1 MKKAHVSRRKFL
13 KGALATAVAAPALLR
28 AGGAKAGP
36 EEDRIVK
43 ASKKYGKASLN
54 GMMWALYWRNYPRL
68 NTEFKGL
75 TGISMDQVNDVPNLL
90 IPQRAMAE
98 AISRSGKFDIFHVES
113 MMIPSLVAAGLVEPL
128 DGYMKEAG
136 FKLEMVGNF
145 ASFMK
150 YQDVT
155 YALPTDGNVCPQ
167 FIRKDLFENPDE
179 QKNFADKH
187 GKPLKWPETWE
198 DELEIM
204 KFFHRP
210 DKELFGF
217 GGLRDKE
224 NSSFWYW
231 MYLYS
236 AGGFPFSDDA
246 EPTLTTPA
254 AEYAADTFLARK
266 QVSHPEAAAWGSPQM
281 IPRIVEGKIFSAQYW
296 DGIIARIEGSPTPT
310 TGKWLYGVPPGSK
323 FSGRLIKRAFSAPV
337 MGMIINKLSPRK
349 KQAAMWA
356 LYMSTAK
363 NSTEVVAH
371 PTMTFHDPWHP
382 AHMTSAEVEK
392 VYGGKQGMES
402 IRKSLLVTTPPPY
415 VTGYQEFKEAVDK
428 NLSEAYAGRK
438 SGKQAIKD
446 AQEEWGKIVKKI
458 GKARIKKE
466 IPYYKAMMP
475 KMDVPT

>member
-1 MKKAHVSRRKFL
+1 M
-13 KGALATAVAAPALLR
+13 ATAATAPWVLR
-28 AGGAKAGP
+28 FGGMAEAGP
-36 EEDRIVK
+36 EEDRIV
-43 ASKKYGKASLN
+43 AAAKKLGPVSLN

-68 NTEFKGL
+68 NGEFKDL

-98 AISRSGKFDIFHVES
+98 AISRSGKFDIFHIET
-113 MMIPSLVAAGLVEPL
+113 MMIPSLVAAGMLEPL

-150 YQDVT
+150 YQGVT

-179 QKNFADKH
+179 QKRFADKH
-187 GKPLKWPETWE
+187 GKPLKWPVTWE
-198 DELEIM
+198 DELEMM

-210 DKELFGF
+210 DKDLYGF

-254 AEYAADTFLARK
+254 AEYAVETFLARK
-266 QVSHPEAAAWGSPQM
+266 DVSHPEAAAWGSPQM

-296 DGIIARIEGSPTPT
+296 DGIMARIEGSPTPT
-310 TGKWLYGVPPGSK
+310 TGKWLYGVPPGSR
-323 FSGRLIKRAFSAPV
+323 FSGRLIHRSFSAPV
-337 MGMIINKLSPRK
+337 MGLIVNKLSTRK

-356 LYMSTAK
+356 LYMTTTK

-371 PTMTFHDPWHP
+371 PTFTFHDPWHP
-382 AHMTSAEVEK
+382 AHMTAPEVEK
-392 VYGGKQGMES
+392 VYGGKAGMKAIRQS
-402 IRKSLLVTTPPPY
+402 IEVTAPPPY

-438 SGKQAIKD
+438 SGKQALKD
-446 AQEEWGKIVKKI
+446 SQEEWGKIIKKI
-458 GKARIKKE
+458 GKAKIKKE
-466 IPYYKAMMP
+466 IPYYKATMP
-475 KMDVPT
+475 TLDVPS